1 MEYGTLLEVRGSAGV
16 MRVSVSPRNTI
27 AGWIPKMMKRRIYAD
42 TSVIGGYF
50 DEEFELESRRLFR
63 RFEAGQDI
71 LTLSDRTE
79 LELLEAPER
88 VQALIDRVPQEHL
101 VRVTLSEEARNL
113 AEEYVNA
120 KAIGGANR
128 MDAQHIAIATVSR
141 VDVLASWNF
150 RHIVNLE
157 RIHAY
162 NSVNLRLGYPVLEI
176 RSPREIITYEG
187 EEEGIRRSKDDA
199 RDQEKS

>member
-1 MEYGTLLEVRGSAGV
+1 
-16 MRVSVSPRNTI
+16 
-27 AGWIPKMMKRRIYAD
+27 MMKRRIYAD

-50 DEEFELESRRLFR
+50 DEEFEFESRWLFR

-88 VQALIDRVPQEHL
+88 VQALIDRIPEEHL
-101 VRVTLSEEARNL
+101 VRLPLSEEARNL
-113 AEEYVNA
+113 AEEYVSA
-120 KAIGGANR
+120 KAIGGSNR
-128 MDAQHIAIATVSR
+128 MDAQHIAIATVGR

-199 RDQEKS
+199 RDQGKT